1 MLFPSHDQAQQRA
14 IKMFS
19 ADEYTHMITKSPR
32 GGMTI
37 TTKRAWKFSGGSSM
51 SEELEQMILRY
62 LSDMADRGDYEAKE
76 LFDMLS
82 EEGQDDQEA

>member
-1 MLFPSHDQAQQRA
+1 
-14 IKMFS
+14 
-19 ADEYTHMITKSPR
+19 
-32 GGMTI
+32 
-37 TTKRAWKFSGGSSM
+37 M